1 MRINVEYS
9 TQHWIFPIITIG
21 ILVILGVLLI
31 ALEGRARIKA
41 GKGFFVKPGRFFVEH
56 YDKFKFW
63 GTIALMVVYFFLLD
77 KLGFTFWSIICLF
90 LFNTLFANKAQL
102 KNPRYH
108 ITSLIIRNC
117 IQCKG
122 AAARRNG
129 NTFQRGDCQFRR
141 VERAKNVCFG
151 QLNDGFVVTDYTA
164 ISEETV
170 YTASSPAFC
179 TYRSPVT
186 GFSVPKAKVFVS
198 PAAVTVTV
206 TAGSARP

>member
-102 KNPRYH
+102 KNPRYPH
-108 ITSLIIRNC
+108 HQPDHLR
-117 IQCKG
+117 G
-122 AAARRNG
+122 G
-129 NTFQRGDCQFRR
+129 LPDHQRCVRHR
-141 VERAKNVCFG
+141 VRHH
-151 QLNDGFVVTDYTA
+151 
-164 ISEETV
+164 
-170 YTASSPAFC
+170 PAL
-179 TYRSPVT
+179 RSPHH
-186 GFSVPKAKVFVS
+186 
-198 PAAVTVTV
+198 
-206 TAGSARP
+206 

>member
-90 LFNTLFANKAQL
+90 VQH
-102 KNPRYH
+102 PV
-108 ITSLIIRNC
+108 C
-117 IQCKG
+117 QQG
-122 AAARRNG
+122 AAEKPQVPHHQPDHLRG
-129 NTFQRGDCQFRR
+129 GLPDYQRCVRHR
-141 VERAKNVCFG
+141 VRHH
-151 QLNDGFVVTDYTA
+151 
-164 ISEETV
+164 
-170 YTASSPAFC
+170 PAL
-179 TYRSPVT
+179 RSPHH
-186 GFSVPKAKVFVS
+186 
-198 PAAVTVTV
+198 
-206 TAGSARP
+206 

>member
-108 ITSLIIRNC
+108 ITSLIISVVAASQPCSKQSSR
-117 IQCKG
+117 KG
-122 AAARRNG
+122 QSVIPAMGAKRISVMPASPWERLRCG
-129 NTFQRGDCQFRR
+129 RQFQQ
-141 VERAKNVCFG
+141 RAGV
-151 QLNDGFVVTDYTA
+151 
-164 ISEETV
+164 
-170 YTASSPAFC
+170 
-179 TYRSPVT
+179 
-186 GFSVPKAKVFVS
+186 
-198 PAAVTVTV
+198 
-206 TAGSARP
+206 